1 MKNKPW
7 HLNRRT
13 VLKGMG
19 VACCLP
25 FFEAMA
31 ANVAASEKTKQPRR
45 LLNLYVGNGVSLPH
59 EKFTK
64 IRDDWHWFPH
74 EAGSDYKMT
83 KVMEPLKAKRDQF
96 TIFGGLSH
104 PKSRSL
110 LGHTAGDSWLTG
122 GDVGGEYRNT
132 ISLDQVVA
140 DHYKNETR
148 HSFMNLSTDGGTG
161 YRGRA
166 TTLAFDRDGQ
176 PIPAENDVR
185 RIFERLFQVDDAK
198 SLQARKIELQKK
210 RRVVDLILADSKR
223 LQKNLGK
230 VDQQKLGQYMATLR
244 DLEARIER
252 LEAWQ
257 NIPMEKFDSSHLD
270 LSVTLKSPKEY
281 IRSMCDLMVLG
292 FETDI
297 TRVAN
302 YMLVR
307 EDNLGLGSKFST
319 VLFGYRDHHGMSHK
333 KTEKNFK
340 EWAMYDRFL
349 IEQLDYLLQRLTDAK
364 DQHGS
369 LLDNTLVFYGSSN
382 STYHNARNYPL
393 ILAGGKNMGLKHGR
407 FMKFDEDKENLSNL
421 FVSMLNALEVPNEGF
436 ADSKGNID
444 QIFKA

>member
-1 MKNKPW
+1 MNDKPW

-13 VLKGMG
+13 MLKGMG
-19 VACCLP
+19 VSCYLP

-31 ANVAASEKTKQPRR
+31 SSKSTGEITQPRR

-59 EKFTK
+59 EKFTN

-83 KVMEPLKAKRDQF
+83 KVLEPLEAKRDQF

-122 GDVGGEYRNT
+122 GDVGGEYNNT

-140 DHYKNETR
+140 EHYKDETR
-148 HSFMNLSTDGGTG
+148 YSYMNLSTDGGTG

-166 TTLAFDRDGQ
+166 TSLAFDRNGR

-185 RIFERLFQVDDAK
+185 RIFERLFQLDNAK
-198 SLQARKIELQKK
+198 SLKVRKIELQKK
-210 RRVVDLILADSKR
+210 RRVVDLVLEDSKR
-223 LQKNLGK
+223 LKKNLGTG
-230 VDQQKLGQYMATLR
+230 DQQKLDDYMATLR

-257 NIPMEKFDSSHLD
+257 NIPMKKFDSSRLD

-307 EDNLGLGSKFST
+307 EDNLGLGAKFAT
-319 VLFGYRDHHGMSHK
+319 VLFGFKDHHEMSHGK
-333 KTEKNFK
+333 SEKNYK
-340 EWAMYDRFL
+340 EWATYDRFV

-364 DQHGS
+364 DEHGP

-407 FMKFDEDKENLSNL
+407 YMKFDENKENLSNL
-421 FVSMLNALEVPNEGF
+421 FVSMLTALAVPAESF
-436 ADSKGNID
+436 ADSKGSID
-444 QIFKA
+444 RIFKA

>member
-1 MKNKPW
+1 MNDKPW
-7 HLNRRT
+7 HLDRRT
-13 VLKGMG
+13 MLKGMG
-19 VACCLP
+19 VSCCLP

-31 ANVAASEKTKQPRR
+31 KTAGETTQPRR

-59 EKFTK
+59 EKFTN

-74 EAGSDYKMT
+74 AAGSDYKMT
-83 KVMEPLKAKRDQF
+83 KVLEPLRAKRDQF

-122 GDVGGEYRNT
+122 GNVGGEYNNT

-140 DHYKNETR
+140 EHYKDQTR
-148 HSFMNLSTDGGTG
+148 YSYMNLSTDGGTG

-166 TTLAFDRDGQ
+166 TTLAFDRNGQ

-185 RIFERLFQVDDAK
+185 RIFERLFQVDSAK
-198 SLQARKIELQKK
+198 SLKARKIELQKK
-210 RRVVDLILADSKR
+210 RRVVDLVLEDSKR
-223 LQKNLGK
+223 LMKNLGK
-230 VDQQKLGQYMATLR
+230 ADQQKLNEYMATLR

-257 NIPMEKFDSSHLD
+257 NIPLKKFDSSHLD

-307 EDNLGLGSKFST
+307 EDNLGLGAKFST
-319 VLFGYRDHHGMSHK
+319 VLFGFKDHHAMSHGK
-333 KTEKNFK
+333 SEKNYK
-340 EWAMYDRFL
+340 EWATYDRFV

-364 DQHGS
+364 DEH
-369 LLDNTLVFYGSSN
+369 
-382 STYHNARNYPL
+382 
-393 ILAGGKNMGLKHGR
+393 GGKNMGLKHGR
-407 FMKFDEDKENLSNL
+407 YMKFDENKENLSNL
-421 FVSMLNALEVPNEGF
+421 FVSMLNALDVPSESF
-436 ADSKGNID
+436 ADSKGKID

>member
-1 MKNKPW
+1 M
-7 HLNRRT
+7 
-13 VLKGMG
+13 LKGMG
-19 VACCLP
+19 VSCCLP

-31 ANVAASEKTKQPRR
+31 KTAGETTQPRR

-59 EKFTK
+59 EKFTN

-74 EAGSDYKMT
+74 AAGSDYEMT
-83 KVMEPLKAKRDQF
+83 KVLEPLRAKRDQF

-122 GDVGGEYRNT
+122 GNVGGEYNNT

-140 DHYKNETR
+140 EHYKDQTR
-148 HSFMNLSTDGGTG
+148 YSYMNLSTDGGTG

-166 TTLAFDRDGQ
+166 TTLAFDRNGQ

-185 RIFERLFQVDDAK
+185 RIFERLFQVDSAK
-198 SLQARKIELQKK
+198 SLKARKIELQKK
-210 RRVVDLILADSKR
+210 RRVVDLVLEDSKR
-223 LQKNLGK
+223 LMKNLGK
-230 VDQQKLGQYMATLR
+230 ADQQKLNEYMATLR

-257 NIPMEKFDSSHLD
+257 NIPLKKFDSSHLD

-307 EDNLGLGSKFST
+307 EDNLGLGSKFAT
-319 VLFGYRDHHGMSHK
+319 VLFGFKDHHAMSHGK
-333 KTEKNFK
+333 SEKNYK
-340 EWAMYDRFL
+340 EWATYDRFV

-364 DQHGS
+364 DEHGP

-407 FMKFDEDKENLSNL
+407 YMKFDENKENLSNL
-421 FVSMLNALEVPNEGF
+421 FVSMLNALDVPSESF
-436 ADSKGNID
+436 ADSKGKID

>member
-1 MKNKPW
+1 MNDKPW
-7 HLNRRT
+7 HLDRRT
-13 VLKGMG
+13 MLKGMG
-19 VACCLP
+19 VSCCLP

-31 ANVAASEKTKQPRR
+31 KTAGETTQPRR

-59 EKFTK
+59 EKFTN

-74 EAGSDYKMT
+74 AAGSDYEMT
-83 KVMEPLKAKRDQF
+83 KVLEPLRAKRDQF

-122 GDVGGEYRNT
+122 GNVGGEYNNT

-140 DHYKNETR
+140 EHYKDQTR
-148 HSFMNLSTDGGTG
+148 YSYMNLSTDGGTG

-166 TTLAFDRDGQ
+166 TTLAFDRNGQ

-185 RIFERLFQVDDAK
+185 RIFERLFQVDSPK
-198 SLQARKIELQKK
+198 SLKARNIELQKK
-210 RRVVDLILADSKR
+210 RRVVDLVLEDSKR
-223 LQKNLGK
+223 LMKNLGK
-230 VDQQKLGQYMATLR
+230 ADQQKLNEYMATLR

-257 NIPMEKFDSSHLD
+257 NIPLKKFDSSHLD

-307 EDNLGLGSKFST
+307 EDNLGLGSKFAT
-319 VLFGYRDHHGMSHK
+319 VLFGFKDHHAMSHGK
-333 KTEKNFK
+333 SEKNYK
-340 EWAMYDRFL
+340 EWATYDRFV

-364 DQHGS
+364 DEHGP

-407 FMKFDEDKENLSNL
+407 YMKFDENKENLSNL
-421 FVSMLNALEVPNEGF
+421 FVSMLNALDVPSESF
-436 ADSKGNID
+436 ADSKGKID

>member
-1 MKNKPW
+1 M
-7 HLNRRT
+7 
-13 VLKGMG
+13 LKGMG
-19 VACCLP
+19 VSCCLP

-31 ANVAASEKTKQPRR
+31 KTAGETTQPRR

-59 EKFTK
+59 EKFTN

-74 EAGSDYKMT
+74 AAGSDYEMT
-83 KVMEPLKAKRDQF
+83 KVLEPLRAKRDQF

-122 GDVGGEYRNT
+122 GNVGGEYNNT

-140 DHYKNETR
+140 EHYKDQTR
-148 HSFMNLSTDGGTG
+148 YSYMNLSTDGGTG

-166 TTLAFDRDGQ
+166 TTLAFDRNGQ

-185 RIFERLFQVDDAK
+185 RIFERLFQVDSAK
-198 SLQARKIELQKK
+198 SLKARKIELQKK
-210 RRVVDLILADSKR
+210 RRVVDLVLEDSKR
-223 LQKNLGK
+223 LMKNLGK
-230 VDQQKLGQYMATLR
+230 ADQQKLNEYMATLR

-257 NIPMEKFDSSHLD
+257 NIPLKKFDSSHLD

-307 EDNLGLGSKFST
+307 EDNLGLGSKFAT
-319 VLFGYRDHHGMSHK
+319 VLFGFKDHHAMSHGK
-333 KTEKNFK
+333 SEKNYK
-340 EWAMYDRFL
+340 EWATYDRFV

-364 DQHGS
+364 DEHGP

-407 FMKFDEDKENLSNL
+407 YMKFDENKENLSNL
-421 FVSMLNALEVPNEGF
+421 FVSMLNALDVPSESF

>member
-1 MKNKPW
+1 M
-7 HLNRRT
+7 
-13 VLKGMG
+13 LKGMG
-19 VACCLP
+19 VSCCLP

-31 ANVAASEKTKQPRR
+31 KTAGETTQPRR

-59 EKFTK
+59 EKFTN

-74 EAGSDYKMT
+74 AAGSDYEMT
-83 KVMEPLKAKRDQF
+83 KVLEPLRAKRDQF

-122 GDVGGEYRNT
+122 GNVGGEYNNT

-140 DHYKNETR
+140 EHYKDQTR
-148 HSFMNLSTDGGTG
+148 YSYMNLSTDGGTG

-166 TTLAFDRDGQ
+166 TTLAFDRNGQ

-185 RIFERLFQVDDAK
+185 RIFERLFQVDSAK
-198 SLQARKIELQKK
+198 SLKARKIELQKK
-210 RRVVDLILADSKR
+210 RRVVDLVLEDSKR
-223 LQKNLGK
+223 LMKNLGK
-230 VDQQKLGQYMATLR
+230 ADQQKLNEYMATLR

-257 NIPMEKFDSSHLD
+257 NIPLKKFDSSHLD

-307 EDNLGLGSKFST
+307 EDNLGLGAKFST
-319 VLFGYRDHHGMSHK
+319 VLFGFKDHHAMSHGK
-333 KTEKNFK
+333 SEKNYK
-340 EWAMYDRFL
+340 E
-349 IEQLDYLLQRLTDAK
+349 
-364 DQHGS
+364 
-369 LLDNTLVFYGSSN
+369 
-382 STYHNARNYPL
+382 
-393 ILAGGKNMGLKHGR
+393 
-407 FMKFDEDKENLSNL
+407 
-421 FVSMLNALEVPNEGF
+421 
-436 ADSKGNID
+436 
-444 QIFKA
+444 

>member
-1 MKNKPW
+1 MNDKPW
-7 HLNRRT
+7 HLDRRT
-13 VLKGMG
+13 MLKGMG
-19 VACCLP
+19 VCCCLP

-31 ANVAASEKTKQPRR
+31 KTTGQTTQPRR

-59 EKFTK
+59 KKFTK

-74 EAGSDYKMT
+74 AAGSDYKMT

-104 PKSRSL
+104 PKSRPL

-122 GDVGGEYRNT
+122 ANVGGEYRNT

-140 DHYKNETR
+140 DHYKDKTR
-148 HSFMNLSTDGGTG
+148 YSYMNLSTDGGTG

-166 TTLAFDRDGQ
+166 TTLAFDRNGQ
-176 PIPAENDVR
+176 PIPAENNVR
-185 RIFERLFQVDDAK
+185 AVFERLFQVDNAK

-210 RRVVDLILADSKR
+210 RRVVDLVLADSKR
-223 LQKNLGK
+223 LKKNLGTA
-230 VDQQKLGQYMATLR
+230 DQQKLDEYMATLR

-257 NIPMEKFDSSHLD
+257 NIPMKKFDSSHLD

-319 VLFGYRDHHGMSHK
+319 VLFGFPDHHGMSHGK
-333 KTEKNFK
+333 SEKNYK
-340 EWAMYDRFL
+340 EWATYDRFL

-364 DQHGS
+364 DEHGS

-407 FMKFDEDKENLSNL
+407 YMKFDENKENLSNL
-421 FVSMLNALEVPNEGF
+421 FVSMLNALDVPTERF
-436 ADSKGNID
+436 ADSKGNLD

>member
-1 MKNKPW
+1 
-7 HLNRRT
+7 
-13 VLKGMG
+13 
-19 VACCLP
+19 
-25 FFEAMA
+25 
-31 ANVAASEKTKQPRR
+31 
-45 LLNLYVGNGVSLPH
+45 
-59 EKFTK
+59 
-64 IRDDWHWFPH
+64 
-74 EAGSDYKMT
+74 
-83 KVMEPLKAKRDQF
+83 
-96 TIFGGLSH
+96 
-104 PKSRSL
+104 
-110 LGHTAGDSWLTG
+110 
-122 GDVGGEYRNT
+122 
-132 ISLDQVVA
+132 
-140 DHYKNETR
+140 
-148 HSFMNLSTDGGTG
+148 MNLSTDGGTG

-166 TTLAFDRDGQ
+166 TTLAFDRSGQ
-176 PIPAENDVR
+176 PIPAENNVR
-185 RIFERLFQVDDAK
+185 RIFERLFQVDNAK
-198 SLQARKIELQKK
+198 SIKARKIELEKK

-230 VDQQKLGQYMATLR
+230 ADQQKLGKYMTTLR

-281 IRSMCDLMVLG
+281 IRSMCDLMV
-292 FETDI
+292 
-297 TRVAN
+297 
-302 YMLVR
+302 
-307 EDNLGLGSKFST
+307 FST
-319 VLFGYRDHHGMSHK
+319 VLFGYQDHHGMSHK

-407 FMKFDEDKENLSNL
+407 YMKFDENKEILSNL
-421 FVSMLNALEVPNEGF
+421 FVSMLDALGVPNEGF
-436 ADSKGNID
+436 ADSNGSMG

>member
-1 MKNKPW
+1 M
-7 HLNRRT
+7 
-13 VLKGMG
+13 LKGIG
-19 VACCLP
+19 VSCCLP

-31 ANVAASEKTKQPRR
+31 GDTKKAQAKQPRR
-45 LLNLYVGNGVSLPH
+45 LLNFYVGNGVSLPH
-59 EKFTK
+59 EKLTE

-74 EAGSDYKMT
+74 EPGSDYKMT
-83 KVMEPLKAKRDQF
+83 KVLEPLAAKRDQF

-104 PKSRSL
+104 PRSRNL

-122 GDVGGEYRNT
+122 GDVGREYRNT

-140 DHYKNETR
+140 EHYQDETR
-148 HSFMNLSTDGGTG
+148 YSFMNMSTDGGTG

-166 TTLAFDRDGQ
+166 TTLAFDRNGQ

-185 RIFERLFQVDDAK
+185 RIFERLFVIDDAK
-198 SLQARKIELQKK
+198 SLKARKVELQKK
-210 RRVVDLILADSKR
+210 RRVVDLVLEDSKR
-223 LQKNLGK
+223 LKR
-230 VDQQKLGQYMATLR
+230 KLGTADQRKLGEYMATLR

-257 NIPMEKFDSSHLD
+257 NVPMKKFDSSHLD

-319 VLFGYRDHHGMSHK
+319 VLFGFIDHHAMSHGK
-333 KTEKNFK
+333 SEKNYK
-340 EWAMYDRFL
+340 EWAIYDRFL

-364 DQHGS
+364 DEHGS
-369 LLDNTLVFYGSSN
+369 LLDNTLVFYGSAN

-393 ILAGGKNMGLKHGR
+393 ILAGGKNMGVQHGR
-407 FMKFDEDKENLSNL
+407 YIQFDESKEKLSNL
-421 FVSMLNALEVPNEGF
+421 FVSMLNALEVPTETF
-436 ADSKGNID
+436 ADSDGKID
-444 QIFKA
+444 QLFKA

>member
-1 MKNKPW
+1 M
-7 HLNRRT
+7 
-13 VLKGMG
+13 LKGMG
-19 VACCLP
+19 VCCHLP

-31 ANVAASEKTKQPRR
+31 KASGQTTQPRR
-45 LLNLYVGNGVSLPH
+45 LLNLYVGNGVSLPV
-59 EKFTK
+59 EKYTK

-74 EAGSDYKMT
+74 AAGSDYKMT

-122 GDVGGEYRNT
+122 GNVGGEYRNT

-140 DHYKNETR
+140 EHYRDETR
-148 HSFMNLSTDGGTG
+148 YSYMNLSTDGGTG
-161 YRGRA
+161 YRGRT
-166 TTLAFDRDGQ
+166 TTLAFDRNGQ

-185 RIFERLFQVDDAK
+185 RIFERLFQIDNAK
-198 SLQARKIELQKK
+198 SLKARKIELQKS
-210 RRVVDLILADSKR
+210 RRVVDLVLEDSKR
-223 LQKNLGK
+223 LIKNLGK
-230 VDQQKLGQYMATLR
+230 ADQKKLEEYMATLR

-257 NIPMEKFDSSHLD
+257 NIPMKKFDSSHLD

-319 VLFGYRDHHGMSHK
+319 VLFGFSDHHAMSHGK
-333 KTEKNFK
+333 SEKNYK
-340 EWAMYDRFL
+340 EWATYDRFL
-349 IEQLDYLLQRLTDAK
+349 IEQLDYLLQRLTDAR
-364 DQHGS
+364 DEHGP

-407 FMKFDEDKENLSNL
+407 YMKFDENKENLSNL
-421 FVSMLNALEVPNEGF
+421 FVSMLNALDVPSERF